1 MQGIISNL
9 FFDYQQT
16 DEYAKE
22 FDNMSRKE
30 DVQAAQDTFVEPLS
44 KEDFEKDNAADNI
57 LAGALTAMADFGF
70 EQGFKYAMRLRD
82 ECSNIGGNL

>member
-9 FFDYQQT
+9 LCDYRQS

-22 FDNMSRKE
+22 FKNMAHKE

-44 KEDFEKDNAADNI
+44 KEDYEKCCVAADI
-57 LAGALTAMADFGF
+57 LITALTAMEDFGF

-82 ECSNIGGNL
+82 ECNI

>member
-1 MQGIISNL
+1 MSKIISNL
-9 FFDYQQT
+9 FYDYQQT
-16 DEYAKE
+16 DEYTKE

-44 KEDFEKDNAADNI
+44 KEDFEKGNAADNI
-57 LAGALTAMADFGF
+57 LTGALTAMEDFGF

-82 ECSNIGGNL
+82 ECNI

>member
-1 MQGIISNL
+1 MSKIISNL

-22 FDNMSRKE
+22 LDNMARKE

-44 KEDFEKDNAADNI
+44 KEDHKKGSAADDV
-57 LAGALTAMADFGF
+57 LTSALTAMEDFGF

-82 ECSNIGGNL
+82 ECNI